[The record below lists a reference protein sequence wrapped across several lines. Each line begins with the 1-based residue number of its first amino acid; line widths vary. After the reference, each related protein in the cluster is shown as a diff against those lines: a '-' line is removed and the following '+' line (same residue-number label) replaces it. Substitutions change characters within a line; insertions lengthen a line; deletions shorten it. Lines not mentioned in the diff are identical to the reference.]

1 MSSPRTGLRIAAVIF
16 AIFAL
21 GHLVRLATGAQVL
34 VGTHVIPMAA
44 SVIALIIAVGLSA
57 WMWRLSTLE
66 SAK

>member
-1 MSSPRTGLRIAAVIF
+1 MSSPRTGLRVAAVIF

-21 GHLVRLATGAQVL
+21 GHLVRLVTGAPVV

-66 SAK
+66 SPK